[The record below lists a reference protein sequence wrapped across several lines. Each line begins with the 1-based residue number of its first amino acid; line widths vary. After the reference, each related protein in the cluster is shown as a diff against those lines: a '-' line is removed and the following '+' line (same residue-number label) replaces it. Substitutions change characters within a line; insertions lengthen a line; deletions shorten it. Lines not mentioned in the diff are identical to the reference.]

1 MVDVPSDLYQ
11 VVYPSKE
18 SQEFG
23 KWTTPATEV
32 EIAQAT
38 KNDFRRNCQM
48 HFNSDIYYGN
58 IIKGDLRSAISYV
71 KQFPELTNLYNR
83 FMDVYEHEQYMTYE
97 VDAELNSILT
107 AYQQYYRDAFYLCI
121 GQEQAANKLRDRL
134 AVLLGIKDNSI
145 ALCDM
150 EQNQLVKLFMNCGLH
165 FMGGKSS
172 GYYGP
177 YIWRIAETVS
187 YDVELPDGIQNY
199 TVKLLDGFVTR
210 SWIDYLS
217 FGEIGPG
224 GWADGDGY
232 INCVKSAWDFESES
246 FRVSLL
252 KHEAQHARDLAM
264 NKDMSSEDLEYRAKL
279 VELIYSSERNLLLG
293 FAQEADNSNK
303 SNGHAMA
310 AYRIVKGFADALG
323 MDTVSPGDISVEDI
337 QAIAGML
344 FEKSEIEVER

>member
-1 MVDVPSDLYQ
+1 
-11 VVYPSKE
+11 
-18 SQEFG
+18 
-23 KWTTPATEV
+23 
-32 EIAQAT
+32 
-38 KNDFRRNCQM
+38 M
-48 HFNSDIYYGN
+48 HFISDIYYGN
-58 IIKGDLRSAISYV
+58 IIKGDLRSAISYA
-71 KQFPELTNLYNR
+71 KQFPEQTNLYNR

-97 VDAELNSILT
+97 VDAELNNILT

-134 AVLLGIKDNSI
+134 AVLLGIEDNSI

-150 EQNQLVKLFMNCGLH
+150 EQNQLVKLFINRGLH

-177 YIWRIAETVS
+177 YIWRTTETVS
-187 YDVELPDGIQNY
+187 YDVELPDDIQTY
-199 TVKLLDGFVTR
+199 TVKLLDGFISR

-279 VELIYSSERNLLLG
+279 VELIYSSERNLLQA
-293 FAQEADNSNK
+293 FAQEADDSDA

-310 AYRIVKGFADALG
+310 AHRIVKGFTNALG
-323 MDTVSPGDISVEDI
+323 TDCIDYTVLSVEQI
-337 QAIAGML
+337 QTVARML
-344 FEKSEIEVER
+344 FANSGIEVAL

>member
-1 MVDVPSDLYQ
+1 MEKS
-11 VVYPSKE
+11 
-18 SQEFG
+18 
-23 KWTTPATEV
+23 
-32 EIAQAT
+32 
-38 KNDFRRNCQM
+38 
-48 HFNSDIYYGN
+48 IYYGF
-58 IIKGDLRSAISYV
+58 IVKGDLHGAITYI
-71 KQFPELTNLYNR
+71 KQFPEQTNLYNR

-97 VDAELNSILT
+97 VDAELNNILT

-134 AVLLGIKDNSI
+134 AVLLGIEDNSI

-150 EQNQLVKLFMNCGLH
+150 EQNQLVKLFMNRGLH
-165 FMGGKSS
+165 FIGGKSS

-177 YIWRIAETVS
+177 YIWQTTETVS
-187 YDVELPDGIQNY
+187 YDVELPDDIQTY
-199 TVKLLDGFVTR
+199 TVKLLDGFISR

-279 VELIYSSERNLLLG
+279 VELIYSSERNLLQA
-293 FAQEADNSNK
+293 FAQEADDLDA

-310 AYRIVKGFADALG
+310 AHRIVKGFTNALG
-323 MDTVSPGDISVEDI
+323 TDCIDYTVLSVEQI
-337 QAIAGML
+337 QTVARML
-344 FEKSEIEVER
+344 FANSGIEVAL

>member
-1 MVDVPSDLYQ
+1 
-11 VVYPSKE
+11 
-18 SQEFG
+18 
-23 KWTTPATEV
+23 
-32 EIAQAT
+32 
-38 KNDFRRNCQM
+38 M

-58 IIKGDLRSAISYV
+58 IIKGNLRSAISYV
-71 KQFPELTNLYNR
+71 KQFPEQTNLYNR

-97 VDAELNSILT
+97 VDAELNNILT

-134 AVLLGIKDNSI
+134 AVLLGIEDNSI

-150 EQNQLVKLFMNCGLH
+150 EQNQLVKLFMNRGLH

-177 YIWRIAETVS
+177 YIWRTTETVS
-187 YDVELPDGIQNY
+187 YDVELPDDIQTY
-199 TVKLLDGFVTR
+199 TVKLLDGFISR

-279 VELIYSSERNLLLG
+279 VELIYSSERNLLQV
-293 FAQEADNSNK
+293 FVQESDNSDK

-310 AYRIVKGFADALG
+310 AYRIVKGFANTLG
-323 MDTVSPGDISVEDI
+323 VNEIDPVAMPVEQIQTV
-337 QAIAGML
+337 ARML
-344 FEKSEIEVER
+344 FGKSNEDSLTFMI